1 MFGIGAIMATRV
13 GSAVFEDHLSMEVW
27 PGSWTDTFVF
37 PIRHDAALPPWD
49 YAEVVKTTIP
59 VLKKLRKGV
68 ASLWVPVMAPGTW
81 YFEEVKYAL
90 RNPTIPV
97 VVTNGKEHLPR
108 TTDFS
113 ILPGI
118 REIASTPGPAA
129 EELPTSKLDDRTI
142 RCLLTLARLTVAYT
156 NEIARYCMINEAYC
170 LESLRELERLRYIEH
185 CKDPFIDFH
194 LMTAGQK
201 ASRGGVINEEA
212 RPYWRIRRPGVSAAL
227 RHWGVPA
234 GIPFGFRSER
244 NKLLDSPHRRRSR
257 QWPTWVKKA
266 LPHANIYA
274 GWSEVGIPGLRA
286 NPDSLAWGEINGVET
301 LFWMEVE
308 SGKSSRK
315 LILDKT
321 ITRWQKAVT
330 YANYVGVHLVF
341 AFLGMPWVRDAAR
354 LAFMDVPKSCA
365 VTVADWSKGNF
376 GQLPYPKWGEVVFE

>member
-13 GSAVFEDHLSMEVW
+13 GSAVFEDHISMEVW

-59 VLKKLRKGV
+59 VLKKMRKGV

-97 VVTNGKEHLPR
+97 AVTNGKEQPPR
-108 TTDFS
+108 TIDFS
-113 ILPGI
+113 VLPGI
-118 REIASTPGPAA
+118 REIASPPGLPAD
-129 EELPTSKLDDRTI
+129 ELHTSKLSERTI
-142 RCLLTLARLTVAYT
+142 LCLLALARLTVAYT

-170 LESLRELERLRYIEH
+170 LEALRELERLRYIEH
-185 CKDPFIDFH
+185 CKDPLINLH
-194 LMTAGQK
+194 LMTARQK
-201 ASRGGVINEEA
+201 SSMGATKDEEI

-227 RHWGVPA
+227 RRWGVPA
-234 GIPFGFRSER
+234 GMPFEFRSEK

-286 NPDSLAWGEINGVET
+286 NPDSLAWGNINGVET

-308 SGKSSRK
+308 SGKSSRQ

-321 ITRWQKAVT
+321 ITRWRKAVA
-330 YANYVGVHLVF
+330 YADYVGVHLVF
-341 AFLGMPWVRDAAR
+341 AFLGMPWVRNAAR
-354 LAFMDVPKSCA
+354 LAFIDVPKSCA
-365 VTVADWSKGNF
+365 VTVADWSKENF

>member
-1 MFGIGAIMATRV
+1 MFRIGAIMATRV
-13 GSAVFEDHLSMEVW
+13 GSAVFEDHISMEVW

-37 PIRHDAALPPWD
+37 PVRYDAALPPWD

-68 ASLWVPVMAPGTW
+68 ASLWVPVIAPGKW
-81 YFEEVKYAL
+81 YFDEVKYAL

-97 VVTNGKEHLPR
+97 AVTNGREQLPR
-108 TTDFS
+108 TIDFS
-113 ILPGI
+113 VLPGI
-118 REIASTPGPAA
+118 REIASPSGLPA
-129 EELPTSKLDDRTI
+129 EEPCTSKLSLRTI
-142 RCLLTLARLTVAYT
+142 RCLLALARLTVAYT
-156 NEIARYCMINEAYC
+156 NEIARYCLINEAYC
-170 LESLRELERLRYIEH
+170 LESLRVLESLGYVEH
-185 CKDPFIDFH
+185 CSDPLIDFH
-194 LMTAGQK
+194 LMTARQK
-201 ASRGGVINEEA
+201 ASMGIVNDKEV

-234 GIPFGFRSER
+234 GVPFEFRTER

-286 NPDSLAWGEINGVET
+286 NPDSLAWGEINGMET

-308 SGKSSRK
+308 SGKSSRQ

-321 ITRWQKAVT
+321 ITRWRKAVT
-330 YANYVGVHLVF
+330 YADYVGVHLVF
-341 AFLGMPWVRDAAR
+341 AFLGMPWVRNAAR
-354 LAFMDVPKSCA
+354 LAFMDVPKPCA
-365 VTVADWSKGNF
+365 VVVADWSKDNF
-376 GQLPYPKWGEVVFE
+376 GHLPYPKWGEVVFE

>member
-1 MFGIGAIMATRV
+1 MFRIGAIMATRV
-13 GSAVFEDHLSMEVW
+13 GSAVFEDHISMEVW

-68 ASLWVPVMAPGTW
+68 ASLWVPVMAPGKW

-97 VVTNGKEHLPR
+97 AVTNGKERLPR
-108 TTDFS
+108 TIDFS
-113 ILPGI
+113 VIPGI
-118 REIASTPGPAA
+118 REVVSPPGLPAD
-129 EELPTSKLDDRTI
+129 ELPTSNLNERTV
-142 RCLLTLARLTVAYT
+142 RCLLALARLTVAYT
-156 NEIARYCMINEAYC
+156 NEIARYCLINEAYC
-170 LESLRELERLRYIEH
+170 LESLRELESLRYIEH
-185 CKDPFIDFH
+185 CDDPLIDFH
-194 LMTAGQK
+194 LVTARQK
-201 ASRGGVINEEA
+201 SSMGSVKDKDI

-227 RHWGVPA
+227 RRWGVPA
-234 GIPFGFRSER
+234 GVPFDFRLER

-274 GWSEVGIPGLRA
+274 GWSEVSIPGARA
-286 NPDSLAWGEINGVET
+286 NPDSLAWGDINGVET

-308 SGKSSRK
+308 SGKSSRQ

-321 ITRWQKAVT
+321 ITRWRKAVT
-330 YANYVGVHLVF
+330 YTNYVGVHLVF
-341 AFLGMPWVRDAAR
+341 VFLGMPWVRNAAR
-354 LAFMDVPKSCA
+354 LVFMDVPKSCA
-365 VTVADWSKGNF
+365 VVVADWSKENF